1 MDNYDPSLDSSNSST
16 PTNVATSTI
25 ANSDDVTSDNQVTD
39 NASSHSGDQLGCNK
53 AVEFDSNKLTVDKDC
68 TECSIIRPDPSASQL
83 VMYLHALSYQVTMV
97 ILCMCVWLLRTI
109 GHIND
114 YYTTQGTD
122 WEFHTDL
129 PSWASHCTQ
138 AIS

>member
-1 MDNYDPSLDSSNSST
+1 MDNCDPSLDSSNSSST
-16 PTNVATSTI
+16 PTNVATSTLT
-25 ANSDDVTSDNQVTD
+25 NSDDVASDNQVTD
-39 NASSHSGDQLGCNK
+39 AASHSGDQLGCNK

-97 ILCMCVWLLRTI
+97 ILCICVWLLQTI

-129 PSWASHCTQ
+129 PSWVSHCTQ